1 MLIIPATQEVKVGGL
16 QSQTGPGKSAR
27 LYLKNKL
34 KAKVVGMWDKWWG
47 L

>member
-1 MLIIPATQEVKVGGL
+1 MWEAEVGG
-16 QSQTGPGKSAR
+16 SWSEAHPGKIQR

-34 KAKVVGMWDKWWG
+34 KAKVQRGMDQAV